1 MAELAIGGVSFFFQV
16 FAGCIQGYE
25 LIADACRAHKDCQAL
40 LLNFKVEE
48 HRLLNWAKLV
58 QLDYRDDKLVLNH
71 MSKGLIINIME
82 QQQKLLFSFGRLDN
96 RYERLTDPLLEEA
109 AEEFVLQN
117 SDWLIENDTNG
128 SSEGSV
134 KPVRFPPT
142 EELVKMSVR
151 FVQQFKDVP
160 KRLRWAT
167 FDQQKMEKLIAKL
180 ANFNDKMHEALDKAQ
195 VDLLIDMQTR
205 TNDQIVLLNRTM
217 SHMVQIYQS
226 QQLEQISFQRSH
238 SLLEMD
244 NAEYDGLTDSGAV
257 IARGAA
263 HQPLAALAQQNF
275 IHLAIEDSREDL
287 TSSYA
292 RKINMPDLPNDI
304 RDTKLLYADVRPRQ
318 GTQFPQ
324 EIDEGVR
331 TEAYYKKTPVWIE
344 WKTPDTSGPMQQD
357 GGVDAKI
364 HARVK
369 KLAALLS
376 KHNRTVRFRAPFC
389 RGYFI
394 DEDEGRFGLV
404 FEKPASVPMDME
416 PTSLHALITTPE
428 NDIPS
433 LTDRITLMRLL
444 VETVE
449 RLHAVDWLHK
459 GLRSANILLFP
470 KKGGKVHNG
479 RVMEGEINY
488 ADPFISG
495 FDYSRPATSDD
506 MTERPLDNPAADIYR
521 HPSVQHKGN
530 REDAGG
536 RESYKKSF
544 DLYSLGIVLLE
555 IAYWRPIDQIVS
567 IDLENARPKDTWGV
581 RKRLLEKE
589 PQHLRGVKSH
599 LGNTVEGVITACLQG
614 PVAFDLDEDADEKRE
629 VVAAQ
634 LQRAFGEKVVKK
646 LGSMKGL

>member
-1 MAELAIGGVSFFFQV
+1 
-16 FAGCIQGYE
+16 
-25 LIADACRAHKDCQAL
+25 
-40 LLNFKVEE
+40 
-48 HRLLNWAKLV
+48 
-58 QLDYRDDKLVLNH
+58 

-96 RYERLTDPLLEEA
+96 KYERLTDPLLEEA

-117 SDWLIENDTNG
+117 TDQLIETDTNG
-128 SSEGSV
+128 SSEGNA

-142 EELVKMSVR
+142 EELVKMSLK

-160 KRLRWAT
+160 KRLKWAT
-167 FDQQKMEKLIAKL
+167 FDHQKMKKLTAKL

-195 VDLLIDMQTR
+195 VDILIDMQTR
-205 TNDQIVLLNRTM
+205 TNDQIVLLNRTI
-217 SHMVQIYQS
+217 SHMVQIYRS
-226 QQLEQISFQRSH
+226 QQLEQISFRRSY
-238 SLLEMD
+238 SLLEME
-244 NAEYDGLTDSGAV
+244 NSELDGLVDSVAV
-257 IARGAA
+257 TARGAA

-292 RKINMPDLPNDI
+292 QKIDMPDLPNDI
-304 RDTKLLYADVRPRQ
+304 RDTELQYEDVRPRQ
-318 GTQFPQ
+318 GDQFSQ
-324 EIDEGVR
+324 EIDEG
-331 TEAYYKKTPVWIE
+331 
-344 WKTPDTSGPMQQD
+344 KTPDTSGPMQRD
-357 GGVDAKI
+357 GAVDAKI

-394 DEDEGRFGLV
+394 DENEGRFGLV
-404 FEKPASVPMDME
+404 FEKPASVPVHTE
-416 PTSLHALITTPE
+416 STSLHALITTPE
-428 NDIPS
+428 NGIPS
-433 LTDRITLMRLL
+433 LTDRVTLMRLL
-444 VETVE
+444 AETVE
-449 RLHAVDWLHK
+449 RLHVVDWLHK

-479 RVMEGEINY
+479 QVMEGEINY

-495 FDYSRPATSDD
+495 FDYSRPSTSDD
-506 MTERPLDNPAADIYR
+506 MTERSLDNPAANIYR

-530 REDAGG
+530 REDTDS

-555 IAYWRPIDQIVS
+555 IAYWKTIDQIIS
-567 IDLENARPKDTWGV
+567 IDLNKACPKDTWGV
-581 RKRLLEKE
+581 EKRLLEKE

-599 LGNTVEGVITACLQG
+599 LGNTVEGVVRACLQG
-614 PVAFDLDEDADEKRE
+614 PVAFELDEDADEKRE

-634 LQRAFGEKVVKK
+634 LQRAFGEKVVKR
-646 LGSMKGL
+646 LACMKGL